1 MIFVNSFSSQN
12 DICVIYLFLKEGSRL
27 KDRLRQILDEFS
39 LTQVS
44 FAQRLGVQQST
55 VSMWLNGQREPT
67 ETAKRSICH
76 EFNICRE
83 WLEDGIEPMHP
94 TQELSDIALI
104 TRAME
109 GQNEHKKELIRML
122 ANMPDE
128 LLDKFVEYLKTY
140 LL

>member
-1 MIFVNSFSSQN
+1 
-12 DICVIYLFLKEGSRL
+12 
-27 KDRLRQILDEFS
+27 
-39 LTQVS
+39 
-44 FAQRLGVQQST
+44 
-55 VSMWLNGQREPT
+55 
-67 ETAKRSICH
+67 
-76 EFNICRE
+76 
-83 WLEDGIEPMHP
+83 MHP

-109 GQNEHKKELIRML
+109 GQNEHKKELIRMR